1 MFRKSQHHLQAS
13 LFSDLDHL
21 SKKAR
26 ERLETSWAGVFRRE
40 FFSRLDESPFAVLYS
55 DVPSRPP
62 TAINVLVG
70 LEALKSGFGWSDEEM
85 YDAFLFDLQTRH
97 AVGYDNLGE
106 GDFDLRTVY
115 NFRRRLCKHMR
126 KTGQNLLERAFE
138 QVTDEQVLAFELKTG
153 SLRMDS
159 SQIASNIRRMGRLQL
174 LVEIVQRVHRML
186 SPEDQA
192 RYADDF
198 APYLKGTSGQYVY
211 HLKGQDVEPHQ
222 QRIGELMHRLLI
234 ELAAAYAT
242 HETYQMLERV
252 FHEQFNLDEDAHTSQ
267 QDDDDGEDCANA
279 QPVVLPSQQ
288 PETDPEVNPSVRIKP
303 DDEISPTRLR
313 SPDDPEATYRKKA
326 GKAYEGYVIN
336 VTETCDP
343 SNDFQLILKM
353 QSAPNVTEDTTLLK
367 EALPELKDR
376 TDVDTLYNDAGFCGP
391 KVDELLG
398 KLEITQVP
406 SALRGRAPNPEHTTL
421 ADCDIQL
428 DVDGIPIRLTCPHGY
443 RAHVIPG
450 RKEGRFIARW
460 DEDACPECHFSS
472 HHTGRKPNAKTCL
485 RFSQTD
491 LDRALRRQLMRAY
504 RQGDRHLRAAV
515 EATVGALKRPFNN
528 DKVPVRGLIR
538 LSQVM
543 VGSAVMVNIRRIQ
556 RHLAEKRKEK
566 HLLSPGQAHI
576 SPVQPS
582 LLSSLSIWLQRR
594 LQVIFFTR
602 MMPVF
607 GF

>member
-1 MFRKSQHHLQAS
+1 MADRLANKRVLEQRCLVGVEVEAQVIVNEIRDSPRVEGWIILGREILIHRRLHEVELPCLQGS
-13 LFSDLDHL
+13 KLRILVLDKDPIQFLNAWRYILPIRHDGI
-21 SKKAR
+21 
-26 ERLETSWAGVFRRE
+26 TAGV
-40 FFSRLDESPFAVLYS
+40 PI
-55 DVPSRPP
+55 VP
-62 TAINVLVG
+62 
-70 LEALKSGFGWSDEEM
+70 
-85 YDAFLFDLQTRH
+85 
-97 AVGYDNLGE
+97 
-106 GDFDLRTVY
+106 
-115 NFRRRLCKHMR
+115 
-126 KTGQNLLERAFE
+126 
-138 QVTDEQVLAFELKTG
+138 
-153 SLRMDS
+153 
-159 SQIASNIRRMGRLQL
+159 
-174 LVEIVQRVHRML
+174 
-186 SPEDQA
+186 
-192 RYADDF
+192 
-198 APYLKGTSGQYVY
+198 
-211 HLKGQDVEPHQ
+211 
-222 QRIGELMHRLLI
+222 
-234 ELAAAYAT
+234 
-242 HETYQMLERV
+242 
-252 FHEQFNLDEDAHTSQ
+252 
-267 QDDDDGEDCANA
+267 
-279 QPVVLPSQQ
+279 
-288 PETDPEVNPSVRIKP
+288 VRIKS
-303 DDEISPTRLR
+303 DEEISPTLLR

-326 GKAYEGYVIN
+326 GKVYEGYVIN

-367 EALPELKDR
+367 EVLPELNDS
-376 TDVDTLYNDAGFCGP
+376 TEVDTFYNYAGFCGP
-391 KVDELLG
+391 KVDEVLN

-421 ADCDIQL
+421 ADCDIEL
-428 DVDGIPIRLTCPHGY
+428 DADGNPIRLTCPHGY
-443 RAHVIPG
+443 TAHVIPG

-491 LDRALRRQLMRAY
+491 LVRALRRQLMRAY
-504 RQGDRHLRAAV
+504 RQGNRHLRAAV

-566 HLLSPGQAHI
+566 YLLSPGQAHI
-576 SPVQPS
+576 SSVQPS

-594 LQVIFFTR
+594 LQVIHISR

>member
-1 MFRKSQHHLQAS
+1 MFRKNQHYLQRS

-26 ERLETSWAGVFRRE
+26 ERLEGSWADAFRRE
-40 FFSRLDESPFAVLYS
+40 FFSRIDERPFAVLYGDS
-55 DVPSRPP
+55 PSRPNTP
-62 TAINVLVG
+62 VNVLVG

-85 YDAFLFDLQTRH
+85 YDAFLFDLQTRY
-97 AVGYDNLGE
+97 ALGYDNLGE

-115 NFRRRLCKHMR
+115 NFRRRLCEHM
-126 KTGQNLLERAFE
+126 KETGENLLEQAFE

-159 SQIASNIRRMGRLQL
+159 TQIASNIRRMGRLQL

-186 SPEDQA
+186 TQEDQA

-222 QRIGELMHRLLI
+222 QRIGELMYRLLV
-234 ELAAAYAT
+234 ELAAAYSA
-242 HETYQMLERV
+242 HETYHMLERV
-252 FHEQFNLDEDAHTSQ
+252 FHEQFNVNQDAHASPP
-267 QDDDDGEDCANA
+267 DDDRGGDFTVLQSAADPCERSGAD
-279 QPVVLPSQQ
+279 PVAAPCVQ
-288 PETDPEVNPSVRIKP
+288 IKP
-303 DDEISPTRLR
+303 DEEISPTRLR

-326 GKAYEGYVIN
+326 GKAYEGYVVN
-336 VTETCDP
+336 VSETCDP
-343 SNDFQLILKM
+343 GNDFQLILKV

-367 EALPELKDR
+367 EALPELAER
-376 TDVDTLYNDAGFCGP
+376 TDVDTLYNDAGYCGSE
-391 KVDELLG
+391 VDDTLCD
-398 KLEITQVP
+398 LEITQVP
-406 SALRGRAPNPEHTTL
+406 SALRGRAPNPEYTTL
-421 ADCDIQL
+421 ADCDIHL
-428 DVDGIPIRLTCPHGY
+428 DANRTPVRLTCPHGY
-443 RAHVIPG
+443 DAHVMPG

-460 DEDACPECHFSS
+460 AEDACPECHFSS
-472 HHTGRKPNAKTCL
+472 HHAGTKPSAKTCL

-491 LDRALRRQLMRAY
+491 LDRAFRRQRMRAY
-504 RQGDRHLRAAV
+504 RQGPRHLRAAV

-538 LSQVM
+538 LRQVM
-543 VGSAVMVNIRRIQ
+543 IGAAAMVNIRRIQ
-556 RHLAEKRKEK
+556 RHLAEKRKEIQ
-566 HLLSPGQAHI
+566 LSGSEQALA
-576 SPVQPS
+576 SPAPS
-582 LLSSLSIWLQRR
+582 FSLSSWTVWLQRR
-594 LQVIFFTR
+594 LRAIFVAR